1 VKLVFFP
8 AGRGSL
14 TVFFCALASIVLCLA
29 SCDKIKSYREAARTR
44 RSLKDRTATAHPSR
58 NSASASAK
66 LAIILD
72 DVGSDPAVIDQ
83 LFALHYPLT
92 LSVLPLHPHS
102 TAIAE
107 EAHRRGYQVM
117 LHLPMEAIGNEV
129 SEPQQLRVGMTS
141 PQISDDLGGMLGS
154 VPHAVGVNNHQGS
167 LATSNPAL
175 MSALMPLLRQR
186 HLFFIDSRTTAATV
200 AFDAAERDGVPCA
213 FRNVPFLDDVQ
224 EAGAIR
230 RQLELAIRGAREK
243 GEAIAIGHPHPET
256 LQVLREMLPQIQA
269 QGVQLVHASTL
280 VH

>member
-8 AGRGSL
+8 AGRRSL
-14 TVFFCALASIVLCLA
+14 KVFFCALASVLLCVA
-29 SCDKIKSYREAARTR
+29 GCDKIKSYRDAARVR
-44 RSLKDRTATAHPSR
+44 RSSKDHTATARSPR
-58 NSASASAK
+58 NSAIASPK

-72 DVGSDPAVIDQ
+72 DVGSDPAAVDQ
-83 LFALHYPLT
+83 VFALHYPLT

-117 LHLPMEAIGNEV
+117 LHLPMEAVGNEV
-129 SEPQQLRVGMTS
+129 AEPQQLRVGMSS
-141 PQISDDLGGMLGS
+141 PQISNDLGGMLGS

-175 MSALMPLLRQR
+175 MAELMPLLRQR
-186 HLFFIDSRTTAATV
+186 HLFFIDSRTTTATV
-200 AFDAAERDGVPCA
+200 AFDAAEHEGVPCA

-224 EAGAIR
+224 ESAAIR
-230 RQLELAIRGAREK
+230 RQLELAIHGAKEK

-269 QGVQLVHASTL
+269 QGVQLVHVSTL

>member
-1 VKLVFFP
+1 VKVKFFP

-14 TVFFCALASIVLCLA
+14 AALFCVFASVLLCLA
-29 SCDKIKSYREAARTR
+29 GCDKIKSYREASRARR
-44 RSLKDRTATAHPSR
+44 ASKDHGSRSSR
-58 NSASASAK
+58 NSATALPK

-72 DVGSDPAVIDQ
+72 DVGSDPAAVDQ
-83 LFALHYPLT
+83 VFALHYPLT
-92 LSVLPLHPHS
+92 LSVLPLHQHS

-117 LHLPMEAIGNEV
+117 LHLPMEAIGNEA
-129 SEPQQLRVGMTS
+129 SEPQQLRVGMS
-141 PQISDDLGGMLGS
+141 SLQVSNHLGGMLGS
-154 VPHAVGVNNHQGS
+154 VPYAVGVNNHQGS
-167 LATSNPAL
+167 LATSSPAL
-175 MSALMPLLRQR
+175 MAELMPLLRQR

-200 AFDAAERDGVPCA
+200 AFEAAEHDGVPCA

-230 RQLELAIRGAREK
+230 RQLELAMHGAKEK

-256 LQVLREMLPQIQA
+256 LQVLSEMLPRVQA

>member
-1 VKLVFFP
+1 VKLLCSA

-14 TVFFCALASIVLCLA
+14 KVFLFALASVVLCLA
-29 SCDKIKSYREAARTR
+29 GCGKIKSYREAARAR
-44 RSLKDRTATAHPSR
+44 RASKDHTAAARPSR
-58 NSASASAK
+58 NSASGSPK

-72 DVGSDPAVIDQ
+72 DVGSDPAAVDQ
-83 LFALHYPLT
+83 VFALHYPLT

-102 TAIAE
+102 TSIAE
-107 EAHRRGYQVM
+107 EAYRRGYQVM

-129 SEPQQLRVGMTS
+129 AEPQQLRVGMTS
-141 PQISDDLGGMLGS
+141 PQISDDLGGMLGT

-167 LATSNPAL
+167 LATSNAAL
-175 MSALMPLLRQR
+175 MAELMPLLRQR
-186 HLFFIDSRTTAATV
+186 HLFFVDSRTTAATV
-200 AFDAAERDGVPCA
+200 AFDAAEHDGVPCA

-230 RQLELAIRGAREK
+230 RQLELAIRGAKEK
-243 GEAIAIGHPHPET
+243 GEAIAIGHPHQET
-256 LQVLREMLPQIQA
+256 LQVLREMLPQVQA